1 MDKPTVI
8 VIAGPTASG
17 KSNLAVELAK
27 RINGEII
34 SADSMQIY
42 KDMDIG
48 TAKITEQEMQGINHY
63 MLDFVSPNERYSV
76 SSYKKQAE
84 KCIEEILSKGKTPII
99 CGGTGLYIDS
109 LIYNIEFLEEEIDE
123 TYRNELNEI
132 ARKDGLEKLYN
143 MAIEIDK
150 EAMQKISKN
159 DQKRIIRVLEIYHKT
174 GKTKTQQDLES
185 RKNEVKYNYKVFAI
199 NMDREVLYD
208 RINRRVDKMI
218 NEGLVE
224 EVKSILQ
231 KYNEFPTAMQ
241 GLGYKEVV
249 DYLNK
254 NLTKEEMIEK
264 LKMETRRY
272 AKRQITWFK
281 KNKETYWI
289 DRRKKSGREY
299 KNSNGS
305 CLKFEK
311 EEKHWLKIKQKT

>member
-1 MDKPTVI
+1 MSKPTVI

-17 KSNLAVELAK
+17 KSGLAVELAK

-42 KDMDIG
+42 KDMNIG
-48 TAKITEQEMQGINHY
+48 TAKITKEEMQQINHY

-76 SSYKKQAE
+76 SSYKKEAE
-84 KCIEEILSKGKTPII
+84 KCIEEIINKGKIPII

-132 ARKDGLEKLYN
+132 ANIEGLDKLYK
-143 MAIEIDK
+143 MAMKIDPK
-150 EAMQKISKN
+150 AMEKISKN

-174 GKTKTQQDLES
+174 GKTKTEQDLES
-185 RKNEVKYNYKVFAI
+185 RKNEVKYDYKVFAI

-208 RINRRVDKMI
+208 RINKRVDKMI
-218 NEGLVE
+218 KDGLIDEVE
-224 EVKSILQ
+224 SILQ
-231 KYNEFPTAMQ
+231 KYDEFPTAMQ

-249 DYLNK
+249 DYLNN
-254 NLTKEEMIEK
+254 NLSKEEMIEK

-272 AKRQITWFK
+272 AKRQLTWFK

-289 DRRKKSGREY
+289 DRRK
-299 KNSNGS
+299 
-305 CLKFEK
+305 
-311 EEKHWLKIKQKT
+311 